1 MGAIQLGSNNQLSQE
16 SSIIIPQEV
25 DPDQII
31 LVDSIVIPE
40 SIPQT
45 QPSVLE
51 HIQAKDSVIE
61 LASEGQIPDQGVLDS
76 IGLPSSVPSPELIGV
91 ELINPLDN
99 TIKLPDSLP
108 KEEPILTEGSASVQI
123 PDSIPSGE
131 EILVEGITLTNLS
144 PEPFVITG
152 DKYYLY
158 TQNVASDTWHVYH
171 GLQKRPAVH
180 IEDLTGQEIIT
191 QIVHVT
197 NNYFR
202 VHFGKPYVGTA
213 HCN

>member
-1 MGAIQLGSNNQLSQE
+1 MGAILLGNNQPSEE
-16 SSIIIPQEV
+16 SSVILPDGV
-25 DPDQII
+25 SPDQI
-31 LVDSIVIPE
+31 LLTDSIVIPE
-40 SIPQT
+40 NVPQVQSGT
-45 QPSVLE
+45 LE
-51 HIQAKDSVIE
+51 HIEAENSIIQ
-61 LASEGQIPDQGVLDS
+61 LAESGQIPDQGVLDS

-131 EILVEGITLTNLS
+131 EILVEGITLTNPS

-202 VHFGKPYVGTA
+202 VHFEKPYVGTA